1 MKCPLLI
8 DSSNFWL
15 AGLTT
20 EPVNRASQPLP
31 AVQLPLQASPK
42 FLSSSP
48 KFRPIKFFCRRESW
62 REKSSTNLFA
72 FIRKKPEK
80 IQKKK
85 KVAEFDSVM
94 KKLVSGSRPRTRCL
108 CNSESPAPSSP
119 SEEMHRSSVSP
130 VPVRIR
136 DDHQKSVIGGWLS
149 LDRAVSCCREVAARR
164 PDLRTPRGPLRSR
177 SWSRRRGVR
186 ADVCGRRRAAS
197 GAVAVTPRGGS
208 ARR

>member
-62 REKSSTNLFA
+62 REKSSNTNLFA

-85 KVAEFDSVM
+85 KVAEFDSFM

-108 CNSESPAPSSP
+108 CNSESPALLLLPRKCIVRQFPPFPFESVTTIKSQ
-119 SEEMHRSSVSP
+119 SSV
-130 VPVRIR
+130 VGY
-136 DDHQKSVIGGWLS
+136 H
-149 LDRAVSCCREVAARR
+149 
-164 PDLRTPRGPLRSR
+164 
-177 SWSRRRGVR
+177 
-186 ADVCGRRRAAS
+186 
-197 GAVAVTPRGGS
+197 
-208 ARR
+208 